1 MTRWTATR
9 AIGMLLG
16 FVLAGAISGC
26 ASTRERLDTPAITV
40 SPYDP
45 LGGDMLFAV
54 VPLRNESGT
63 TLIDTMAISDDLVA
77 AVQQVEGLRCLPL
90 NRTIA
95 ALRVEEMQV
104 VATPADVRLLAER
117 LGVDGIIV
125 GSVTAWD
132 PYQPPVLGLSLA
144 LYLRPEALDARLAS
158 GIDVRELR
166 YQPTEWSYF
175 PASRFGDQPA
185 SSVSLHLDA
194 RSHEI
199 QKAIT
204 RYAIGRD
211 DSRMP
216 LGWRRYLDSMPM
228 YTRFATHHSIG
239 RLLDHEAVR
248 LSRQRPAGR

>member
-1 MTRWTATR
+1 MTRWIAT
-9 AIGMLLG
+9 IGLCLAAWL
-16 FVLAGAISGC
+16 VLSGC
-26 ASTRERLDTPAITV
+26 ASTQERLDTPATTV

-45 LGGDMLFAV
+45 IGGDMLFAV
-54 VPLRNESGT
+54 IPPRNETGS
-63 TLIDTMAISDDLVA
+63 TLVDVMAIGDDLVA
-77 AVQQVEGLRCLPL
+77 AVQEVEGLRCLPL
-90 NRTIA
+90 NRTLA
-95 ALRVEEMQV
+95 ALRAEQMQV

-175 PASRFGDQPA
+175 PGSRFGDQPA

-194 RSHEI
+194 RNHAI
-199 QKAIT
+199 QMAIT
-204 RYAIGRD
+204 RYAVGRD

-228 YTRFATHHSIG
+228 YTRFATHFG
-239 RLLDHEAVR
+239 VARLLDHEAVR
-248 LSRQRPAGR
+248 LSRQPVRGR